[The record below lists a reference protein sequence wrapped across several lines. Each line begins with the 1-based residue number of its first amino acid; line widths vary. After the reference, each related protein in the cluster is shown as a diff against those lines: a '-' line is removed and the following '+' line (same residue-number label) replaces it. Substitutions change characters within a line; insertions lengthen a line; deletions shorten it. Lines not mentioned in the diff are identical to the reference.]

1 MSCILAPNK
10 EMLVLL
16 LRFCLGAHRFCLR
29 GYSIMSYAELTL
41 LTLACAHQRFAY
53 AAPFQGA
60 SSQTWTQFR
69 TWLMWQGKQIKIDDG
84 NRMLYSITD
93 HTKPIST
100 SLWPPVSW
108 ERKSWMTLECE
119 PTQAFPDIFWFW
131 GAHPPPTCQSFAM
144 QRSNGHCFNVCVL
157 AGRGKGA
164 CFVTALQCPWLQR
177 RSFVP
182 STHCVLY
189 IPLHMSTDLQ
199 VPMVHDASKLLLY
212 LPFPSQKR
220 GVTPTPILSPKERD
234 LGECIN
240 ISRSLSTLENDKNK
254 NIPCQSGDP
263 LLLMRTLKALKT
275 TKIDQNS
282 LWAYSVI

>member
-1 MSCILAPNK
+1 MNQLRLFLTSSDFEALIRPQLASLLPCSVQMVTASMS
-10 EMLVLL
+10 V
-16 LRFCLGAHRFCLR
+16 
-29 GYSIMSYAELTL
+29 
-41 LTLACAHQRFAY
+41 
-53 AAPFQGA
+53 
-60 SSQTWTQFR
+60 SSR
-69 TWLMWQGKQIKIDDG
+69 
-84 NRMLYSITD
+84 
-93 HTKPIST
+93 
-100 SLWPPVSW
+100 
-108 ERKSWMTLECE
+108 
-119 PTQAFPDIFWFW
+119 A
-131 GAHPPPTCQSFAM
+131 
-144 QRSNGHCFNVCVL
+144 
-157 AGRGKGA
+157 KGA

-199 VPMVHDASKLLLY
+199 VPMVHDASKLLY

-282 LWAYSVI
+282 L